1 MTRHEFSRGLT
12 FDEVAGQYDLFRPR
26 YPSALF
32 DDLRAVVGIGPDSRI
47 LEVGCGPGVA
57 TEEMM
62 SRGWSVLAVD
72 PGAQLAEVAHSK
84 FGDDRF
90 TVEVSTFDDWD
101 PRGRHFD
108 LVFSATAYHWVAP
121 EVRWN
126 KAAQVWNDGGY
137 LALAT
142 NEVDDRGTFHDFT
155 VATRDLRQGYGVGDE
170 EGAMTMGRM
179 RTLVKESGGDI
190 GVLWEALSRQGT
202 DVLAG
207 EFFSA
212 PDVRLYTW
220 SATYSTSEA
229 LGLLATY
236 SRFLVLEPS
245 RRSTLLERLAT
256 VIDNDFAGRL
266 TRHYVTVLAMAAR
279 A

>member
-1 MTRHEFSRGLT
+1 MARRELSRGLT
-12 FDEVAGQYDLFRPR
+12 FDEVAGEYDLFRPR

-32 DDLRAVVGIGPDSRI
+32 DDLSEVVGIGPDSRI

-72 PGAQLAEVAHSK
+72 PGAQLAGFARAK
-84 FGDDRF
+84 FGDERF
-90 TVEVSTFDDWD
+90 AIEVSTFDDWD
-101 PRGRHFD
+101 PSGRHFD
-108 LVFSATAYHWVAP
+108 LVISATAYHWVAP
-121 EVRWN
+121 EVRWT
-126 KAAQVWNDGGY
+126 KAAQVLNDGGY

-142 NEVDDRGTFHDFT
+142 NEVDDRDSFHDFT
-155 VATRDLRQGYGVGDE
+155 VATRDLRQSYGVGDE
-170 EGAMTMGRM
+170 EETMTIGRI
-179 RTLVKESGGDI
+179 RTMVKESGGDI
-190 GVLWEALSRQGT
+190 GGLWEALSQQGT

-207 EFFSA
+207 ELFSA

-245 RRSTLLERLAT
+245 RRSALLERLAA
-256 VIDNDFAGRL
+256 ILDNDFDGRL

>member
-1 MTRHEFSRGLT
+1 MARRELSRGLT
-12 FDEVAGQYDLFRPR
+12 FDEVAGEYDLFRPR

-32 DDLRAVVGIGPDSRI
+32 DDLGEVVGIGPASRI

-72 PGAQLAEVAHSK
+72 PGAQLAEFARSK
-84 FGDDRF
+84 FGDERF
-90 TVEVSTFDDWD
+90 AVEVSTFDEWE
-101 PRGRHFD
+101 PGGRHFD
-108 LVFSATAYHWVAP
+108 LVISATAYHWVAP
-121 EVRWN
+121 EVRWT
-126 KAAQVWNDGGY
+126 KAAQVLNDGGY
-137 LALAT
+137 VALAT

-155 VATRDLRQGYGVGDE
+155 VATRDLRQRYDVADE
-170 EGAMTMGRM
+170 EGAMTIGRM
-179 RTLVKESGGDI
+179 RTMVKESGSDI
-190 GVLWEALSRQGT
+190 GGLWEALSQQGT

-207 EFFSA
+207 ELFSA

-245 RRSTLLERLAT
+245 RRSALLERLAT
-256 VIDNDFAGRL
+256 IIDNDFAGGL